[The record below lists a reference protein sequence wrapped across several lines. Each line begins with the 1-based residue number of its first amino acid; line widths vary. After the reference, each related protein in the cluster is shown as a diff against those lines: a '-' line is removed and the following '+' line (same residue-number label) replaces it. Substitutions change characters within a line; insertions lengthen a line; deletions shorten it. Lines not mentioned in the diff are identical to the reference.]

1 MPPCRKVG
9 DPFKSD
15 TQHGPQINARQL
27 DKIQAYVDAV
37 SDLLLRD
44 EP

>member
-9 DPFKSD
+9 DPFESD
-15 TQHGPQINARQL
+15 TQHGPQINAKQL

-37 SDLLLRD
+37 SGVLLGGD
-44 EP
+44 P